1 MIEHE
6 NRVEEVSLTDEENFV
21 NINNIYY
28 GGFQKWLYTEKIK
41 SKFWANRSCGIAAA
55 SNIIVHMSMYKPRL
69 RSLYPYSS
77 LSKENFIRIMKEV
90 FHYIKPTIIGIPTT
104 SKMERGL
111 KVFAKSKQIVLESRS
126 LNMSKD
132 IDATIRFIKQGLK
145 MNSPVLMVTWNS
157 KISNLKYHWVTITG
171 YIKSVDG
178 QNHIITS
185 NWGEKEVFSL
195 DNLMKDNSLYRGLIY
210 FN

>member
-1 MIEHE
+1 MVEIE
-6 NRVEEVSLTDEENFV
+6 NIVEEVSLTNEENFV

-28 GGFQKWLYTEKIK
+28 GGFQKWLYTEKVK
-41 SKFWANRSCGIAAA
+41 SKFWADRSCGITAA

-77 LSKENFIRIMKEV
+77 LSKENFIRLMKEN
-90 FHYIKPTIIGIPTT
+90 FYYIKPTIIGVPTT
-104 SKMERGL
+104 GKMERGL
-111 KVFAKSKQIVLESRS
+111 KSFAKSKEIILESRS
-126 LNMSKD
+126 LIMSKD
-132 IDATIRFIKQGLK
+132 IDTTIKFIKQGLK

-171 YIKSVDG
+171 YMKDIDE
-178 QNHIITS
+178 QNYIITS
-185 NWGEKEVFSL
+185 NWGEKELFSL
-195 DNLMKDNSLYRGLIY
+195 DNLIKDNSLYRGLVY

>member
-1 MIEHE
+1 LVEFE
-6 NRVEEVSLTDEENFV
+6 NIAEEVFLTNEANFV

-28 GGFQKWLYTEKIK
+28 GGFQKWLYTEKVK
-41 SKFWANRSCGIAAA
+41 SKFWANRSCGITAA

-77 LSKENFIRIMKEV
+77 LSKENFIRIMKEL
-90 FHYIKPTIIGIPTT
+90 FYYIKPTVMGIPTT
-104 SKMERGL
+104 GKMERGL
-111 KVFAKSKQIVLESRS
+111 KSFAKSKETILESRS
-126 LNMSKD
+126 LTMSKD

-157 KISNLKYHWVTITG
+157 KIANLRYHWVTITG
-171 YIKSVDG
+171 YMKDIDG
-178 QNHIITS
+178 QNYIITS
-185 NWGEKEVFSL
+185 NWGEKELFSL
-195 DNLMKDNSLYRGLIY
+195 DNLIKDNSLYRGLVY